1 MTRVRTVV
9 VGVAA
14 SLALLVLVVA
24 VVTVMLWSRWSDGA
38 RARLVATLAE
48 QFDAE
53 VTLDDL
59 RVQVFPGLRAEG
71 RGLTVRHHGRQD
83 VPPLLSIAH
92 FSAEGSIAQL
102 LHKHVSRLDL
112 DGLDIEIPPDHDVQ
126 IPPDRDTETPA
137 DRTPA
142 PTARQVPQG
151 LVVDQL
157 FSNSARLAINPREK
171 DKDPKVWNIHTLK
184 MTSVSIDQAMPFEA
198 VLTNAIPPG
207 EIHTDGTF
215 GPWQSDQ
222 PGRTTLDGAFTFE
235 NAHLAVFKGI
245 GGVLSAR
252 GHFGGVLERID
263 IHGQTETPD
272 FEVEPGRHPIALHTQ
287 YHAIVD
293 ATNGNT
299 YLEQVD
305 ASFLKTALVA
315 KGSVI
320 DEPGKP
326 GRTVALDVSI
336 ERGRIEDV
344 LALAVNTPKAPMTG
358 ALQLTTRLVL
368 PPGDQDVVKKLR
380 LKGRFSISG
389 SRFTTLDVQ
398 KKVNELSRRG
408 RGMSPEEM
416 KGLVTSRF
424 VGEFTLAGGR
434 LDIPKVTFDVP
445 GSVVELGG
453 TYDLLPEQLNFT
465 GTLFMDAKVSET
477 ATGIKRL
484 LLKVVDPLF
493 NRDGGGSAIP
503 IRISVKRS
511 DPDFGLDRSR
521 VFKNPDKRR

>member
-1 MTRVRTVV
+1 MNRVRTVA
-9 VGVAA
+9 VGATVSFAI
-14 SLALLVLVVA
+14 LVLVA
-24 VVTVMLWSRWSDGA
+24 VTLIFTLGSRWSGGA
-38 RARLVATLAE
+38 RARLVAGLSE
-48 QFDAE
+48 QLDAE

-71 RGLTVRHHGRQD
+71 RGLTIRHRGRRD
-83 VPPLLSIAH
+83 VPPLLSISH
-92 FSAEGSIAQL
+92 FSAESSIAQL
-102 LHKHVSRLDL
+102 LRGHVSRLDL
-112 DGLDIEIPPDHDVQ
+112 DGLDIEIPPNDDAA
-126 IPPDRDTETPA
+126 EPA
-137 DRTPA
+137 GRA
-142 PTARQVPQG
+142 HAITARTVPHG
-151 LVVDQL
+151 LVIDQL
-157 FSNSARLAINPREK
+157 LTNSARLAINPREK
-171 DKDPKVWNIHTLK
+171 GKDPKVWNIHRLK
-184 MTSVSIDQAMPFEA
+184 MASVSIDQAMPFEA
-198 VLTNAIPPG
+198 VLTNAVPPG
-207 EIHTDGTF
+207 EIDTQGTF
-215 GPWQSDQ
+215 GPWQSDK
-222 PGRTTLDGAFTFE
+222 PARTPLDGAFTFE
-235 NAHLAVFKGI
+235 NAQLAVFKGI

-272 FEVEPGRHPIALHTQ
+272 FEVEPGRHPLALHTR

-299 YLEQVD
+299 YLEEVD
-305 ASFLKTALVA
+305 ASFLQTSLVA
-315 KGSVI
+315 KGSIV

-344 LALAVNTPKAPMTG
+344 LALAVDTPKPPMTG

-368 PPGDQDVVKKLR
+368 PPGEQDVVKKLR

-389 SRFTTLDVQ
+389 TRFTTLDVQ
-398 KKVNELSRRG
+398 QKVNELSRRG

-416 KGLVTSRF
+416 KGHVTSRF
-424 VGEFTLAGGR
+424 VGDFTLAGGR

-465 GTLFMDAKVSET
+465 GTLFMDVKVSDT
-477 ATGIKRL
+477 TTGIKRL
-484 LLKVVDPLF
+484 LLKVIDPLF
-493 NRDGGGSAIP
+493 NRDGGGSALP
-503 IRISVKRS
+503 IRITGKRS

-521 VFKNPDKRR
+521 LFKNPDKRR